1 MLRLQVIFEWR
12 LQGEDMSYVD
22 IWEESVPNRGSCTVI
37 AEPLWPDVLE
47 DQYKVSEDRNGKET
61 IVGQGGDG

>member
-1 MLRLQVIFEWR
+1 MQVSGKRVFQI
-12 LQGEDMSYVD
+12 
-22 IWEESVPNRGSCTVI
+22 EEVVI

-61 IVGQGGDG
+61 IVGQGGDGQKEMRSNR